1 MDENKNNEAQN
12 NVNQKNETQS
22 NEKDLKKETIET
34 FKAAKE
40 HIKNIDFKGEVKT
53 GKDLF
58 KKLWSDP
65 VNAIKE
71 ISTDKENKLFKTS
84 IILLV
89 IWLILVIIGRIIYY
103 AQNEYVDFEF
113 LDAFKIF
120 LEPILGVVAMVAAIY
135 LINKKSKKSIMTTTT
150 AVIIARVPLIISEL
164 ISFLIY
170 IGNNASYVTSPI
182 SKLLNIITIVLT
194 YFVVKS
200 SAEEEDNNKAFK
212 LFVLV
217 EAVYVLIYF
226 VLRFLGIYI
235 A

>member
-1 MDENKNNEAQN
+1 M
-12 NVNQKNETQS
+12 
-22 NEKDLKKETIET
+22 
-34 FKAAKE
+34 
-40 HIKNIDFKGEVKT
+40 
-53 GKDLF
+53 
-58 KKLWSDP
+58 
-65 VNAIKE
+65 
-71 ISTDKENKLFKTS
+71 
-84 IILLV
+84 
-89 IWLILVIIGRIIYY
+89 VIIGRIIYY